1 MYKSYKKIY
10 RKSDSSALMQ
20 SPSSSQS
27 SAQSTPSKI
36 VPSNAN
42 RAFSEEC
49 KKMFSPLLIN
59 IFELRQ
65 MIDNYKTQ
73 LQSTDQV
80 EKTFKLL
87 QEVFAQLEQLQKDIE
102 EALRWCNGLT
112 IQISK
117 GINEA
122 KEALLLFNKEKI

>member
-1 MYKSYKKIY
+1 
-10 RKSDSSALMQ
+10 
-20 SPSSSQS
+20 
-27 SAQSTPSKI
+27 
-36 VPSNAN
+36 
-42 RAFSEEC
+42 
-49 KKMFSPLLIN
+49 MFSPLLIN